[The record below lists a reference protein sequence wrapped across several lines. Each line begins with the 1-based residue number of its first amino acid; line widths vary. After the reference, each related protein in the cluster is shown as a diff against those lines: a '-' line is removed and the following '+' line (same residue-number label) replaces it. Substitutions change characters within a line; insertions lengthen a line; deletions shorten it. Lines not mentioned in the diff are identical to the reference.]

1 MENQL
6 LLPQEV
12 AQIAEGVSVEKRTE
26 VEAVL
31 AHVFNGVKKMRD
43 QLDGVIVVDENDKVS
58 MKLANT
64 IRLAVRQTRLSAEKQ
79 FDAKR
84 AEVQQQMLSYKTED
98 KLWLRAKQIMQDLT
112 KEIEDTAKWKE
123 ETAKRYEADQRE
135 LKIQQR
141 MVQVAKFA
149 PEITRPE
156 FEYMSDETF
165 NSFVSGLEKAYNER
179 IEAERKAEEK
189 RIADEKKAEEER
201 IAMEAAQK
209 LHEERKNQI
218 LPYWNFIP
226 FAQRSMDFS
235 TLSEAEW
242 KERFD
247 WTVSEKQKDDDAK
260 EVQRIENERLKK
272 EAEEKEA
279 LLKAEQAKAAAEK
292 KKAEEKAEA
301 ERKAAAAAA
310 KKAADEKAALEAQIK
325 AKEEAE
331 EKSRKEAKEAA
342 EAERKAKE
350 AAELKAKNAPDKE
363 KLLAFV
369 ETLKWLPLPE
379 LQGQAAKDILGE
391 AILNITLVYAAIE
404 EKCAEL

>member
-31 AHVFNGVKKMRD
+31 AHVFNGVQKMRD
-43 QLDGVIVVDENDKVS
+43 QLDGVVVADENDKVS

-64 IRLAVRQTRLSAEKQ
+64 IRLAVRQTRLNAEKQ

-112 KEIEDTAKWKE
+112 KEIEETAKWKE
-123 ETAKRYEADQRE
+123 ETAKRFEAEQCE
-135 LKIQQR
+135 LKTQNR
-141 MVQVAKFA
+141 MLQVSKFA

-165 NSFVSGLEKAYNER
+165 SSFVLSLEKTYNDR

-189 RIADEKKAEEER
+189 RIADEKKAEEKAR
-201 IAMEAAQK
+201 
-209 LHEERKNQI
+209 
-218 LPYWNFIP
+218 
-226 FAQRSMDFS
+226 
-235 TLSEAEW
+235 
-242 KERFD
+242 
-247 WTVSEKQKDDDAK
+247 
-260 EVQRIENERLKK
+260 K
-272 EAEEKEA
+272 EAE
-279 LLKAEQAKAAAEK
+279 
-292 KKAEEKAEA
+292 
-301 ERKAAAAAA
+301 
-310 KKAADEKAALEAQIK
+310 
-325 AKEEAE
+325 
-331 EKSRKEAKEAA
+331 EAA
-342 EAERKAKE
+342 EAERKAAE
-350 AAELKAKNAPDKE
+350 AAELKAKNATDKE

-369 ETLKWLPLPE
+369 EALKWLPLPE

-404 EKCAEL
+404 KKCAEL